1 MFFNRQTAALFF
13 PVILLFVLL
22 LRFALLGGTPGG
34 GRYHLRTEMPAAFF
48 QVDTN
53 SKRLSLDERI
63 AWAYW
68 EAAVM
73 EVQWKYGYYHPL
85 PPDPPAEFQI
95 DATALGPDAADPATR
110 MLYWHRLQRI
120 WYLSETWQ
128 RDSEWEFGWLGNHR
142 ASK

>member
-13 PVILLFVLL
+13 PIILLFVLL
-22 LRFALLGGTPGG
+22 LRFALLGGSQDK

-48 QVDTN
+48 QVDTK
-53 SKRLSLDERI
+53 SKKPSLDERI

-68 EAAVM
+68 ETAVM
-73 EVQWKYGYYHPL
+73 EVQWKYGYYYPL

-95 DATALGPDAADPATR
+95 DATALGPEAADPATR
-110 MLYWHRLQRI
+110 MLYWHRLRRI

-128 RDSEWEFGWLGNHR
+128 RDSGWGFSWLGDHR
-142 ASK
+142 ASR

>member
-1 MFFNRQTAALFF
+1 MFFHRQTDVLFI
-13 PVILLFVLL
+13 PIILLFLL
-22 LRFALLGGTPGG
+22 FVFVGGSHRE

-53 SKRLSLDERI
+53 AKRPSIEERI

-68 EAAVM
+68 ETAVM
-73 EVQWKYGYYHPL
+73 EIQWKYGYYHPL
-85 PPDPPAEFQI
+85 PSDPPAEFQI
-95 DATALGPDAADPATR
+95 DARALGPEAADPATR

-128 RDSEWEFGWLGNHR
+128 RDSGSEFSWLGDR
-142 ASK
+142 RTSR

>member
-1 MFFNRQTAALFF
+1 MFFDRQTEVLLI
-13 PVILLFVLL
+13 PIILIFVLFVFIGNSH
-22 LRFALLGGTPGG
+22 RD

-48 QVDTN
+48 PVDTN
-53 SKRLSLDERI
+53 AKRPSLDERI

-68 EAAVM
+68 ETAVM

-85 PPDPPAEFQI
+85 PSDPPAEFQI
-95 DATALGPDAADPATR
+95 DATALGPEAADPATR

-128 RDSEWEFGWLGNHR
+128 RDSGSGFSWLGGR
-142 ASK
+142 RTSR

>member
-13 PVILLFVLL
+13 PIILLFVLL
-22 LRFALLGGTPGG
+22 LRFALLGGSHDE

-53 SKRLSLDERI
+53 SKRPSLDERI

-68 EAAVM
+68 ETAVM

-85 PPDPPAEFQI
+85 PPDPPAEFRI

-128 RDSEWEFGWLGNHR
+128 RDSGWEFGWLGDWR